1 MLFPKEPLS
10 LSRIK
15 KKKKD
20 VDLCWFLQNFHWLYY
35 THSQRMWYC
44 LFPQLQY
51 LFFFLCKIMHWLE
64 LYPFTQ
70 LKNIPSLDTC
80 GLLRNI
86 VEKRNQKSRIS
97 KMSDFPVQKNPLPS
111 NVFAGIRSD
120 RMMTTQKLFTGKS
133 LYTVSSCSA
142 AYYFNFF

>member
-1 MLFPKEPLS
+1 MWICVGFC
-10 LSRIK
+10 RI
-15 KKKKD
+15 
-20 VDLCWFLQNFHWLYY
+20 FTGYI
-35 THSQRMWYC
+35 THILKGCGTVYSHSYSI
-44 LFPQLQY
+44 
-51 LFFFLCKIMHWLE
+51 FFFLCKIMHWLE
-64 LYPFTQ
+64 LYPFTR
-70 LKNIPSLDTC
+70 LKNIPSLDIC

-111 NVFAGIRSD
+111 NVFAGIRLD
-120 RMMTTQKLFTGKS
+120 RMMTTQKLFIGKS